1 VTLAGGVAIGENC
14 YIASGT
20 SIMHGI
26 EIGAGA
32 LVGLGSNVIRNVAG
46 GTKVAGNPARPI

>member
-1 VTLAGGVAIGENC
+1 VAIGENC